1 MFIGIDYSIVGSSCH
16 IWTFNKHAD
25 GKHKRIIY
33 IYILLKEKKLFSLCK
48 ICIKIKIKLGDKMQL
63 IYAFRVRSYIHYKL
77 TIARVDFI

>member
-33 IYILLKEKKLFSLCK
+33 IYIAKRKKIIFSLQNMYK
-48 ICIKIKIKLGDKMQL
+48 NKNKTRGQNAVDICI
-63 IYAFRVRSYIHYKL
+63 
-77 TIARVDFI
+77 